1 MPNILQCFGH
11 FSPTLRFLALSE
23 PEGSHRQILYLIGL
37 FPNLQDFKLHYR
49 LPKDEEES
57 VVDGSLIPLFVPSL
71 QGRLTL
77 TCFAGENLVRDMI
90 TLFWGLRFS
99 YMDVYMVK
107 CVRLL
112 LGACAETLETL
123 RL

>member
-1 MPNILQCFGH
+1 MDH
-11 FSPTLRFLALSE
+11 ST
-23 PEGSHRQILYLIGL
+23 
-37 FPNLQDFKLHYR
+37 
-49 LPKDEEES
+49 
-57 VVDGSLIPLFVPSL
+57 PLFVPPL

-107 CVRLL
+107 CVRLP

-123 RL
+123 RLYPNAEYGERFLKGRRERAQNE